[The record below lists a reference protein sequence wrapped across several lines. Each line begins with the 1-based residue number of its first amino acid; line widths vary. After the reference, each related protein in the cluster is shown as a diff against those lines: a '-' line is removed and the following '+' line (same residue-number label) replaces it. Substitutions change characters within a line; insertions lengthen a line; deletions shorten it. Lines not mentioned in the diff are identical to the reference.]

1 MNGNI
6 KEIYTI
12 NLAGLIVD
20 VHIDNTFEK
29 IKDFINRFGNSDNK
43 NRDTKLRIFFLKG
56 NGRKLE
62 LSEKWDSLSIVGDK
76 IDDLSDPFNLIGI
89 TQALFRFAAIHL
101 ATRGVFLLHGSTA
114 VLDNKVVCFGDD
126 GNSTAKTLG
135 SLEIA
140 LESRHY
146 VADEFCFFD
155 IKNQKIFGYPFI
167 PIHIRPVVKNH
178 LKSSHNIILPKD
190 DYKVTSAGE
199 FVTQEKLFE
208 TVSGRLNALAYIHFS
223 EKNSLIER
231 LSQKEAYKSFKFC
244 IASHIAK
251 LLYPSL
257 DRMWFASMTDTDEA
271 KVIHEKTIDDIFTKI
286 TIGNEI
292 DPQIL
297 KRFTSYKLTISDPCQ
312 IVPLLKKEMFQVLL

>member
-1 MNGNI
+1 MNGNM
-6 KEIYTI
+6 KRLYTI

-29 IKDFINRFGNSDNK
+29 IKDFINRFGNNDNK
-43 NRDTKLRIFFLKG
+43 NRDTKLRISFLKG
-56 NGRKLE
+56 SDRKLE
-62 LSEKWDSLSIVGDK
+62 LSEKWDSLSIIGDN

-114 VLDNKVVCFGDD
+114 VFDNKVVCFGDD

-178 LKSSHNIILPKD
+178 LKSSPNIILPKD
-190 DYKVTSAGE
+190 AYKVTSAGE

-257 DRMWFASMTDTDEA
+257 DRMWFASMTDTDET
-271 KVIHEKTIDDIFTKI
+271 KVIDEKIIDSILSKI
-286 TIGNEI
+286 MIGNEI
-292 DPQIL
+292 SPQVL
-297 KRFTSYKLTISDPCQ
+297 ERLASYKLTVSHPCQ
-312 IVPLLKKEMFQVLL
+312 IIHLFKKEMSRVFP